1 MAFIDRVVEYPNR
14 YLLEDGGGVQTGPYT
29 LIRDEGTI
37 TEAGTPVNA
46 TNLNTEIAAAVDT
59 GLAAFTI
66 DANNNVS
73 YKNLQTGRSSTTV
86 ASKTN
91 KTVTV
96 TFPIAFDTVPN
107 VMVTPISTDPT
118 QVRVSVSGI
127 TTTGFNLN
135 IYATVART
143 CTVSWLALAI

>member
-91 KTVTV
+91 KTVAV

-107 VMVTPISTDPT
+107 IMVTPISTDPT

-143 CTVSWLALAI
+143 CTVNWLALAN